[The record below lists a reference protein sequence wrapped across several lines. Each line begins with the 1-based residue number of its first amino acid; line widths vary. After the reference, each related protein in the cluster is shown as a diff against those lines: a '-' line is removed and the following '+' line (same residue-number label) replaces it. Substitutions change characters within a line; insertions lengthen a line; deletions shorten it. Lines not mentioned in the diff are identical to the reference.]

1 MTIEPK
7 PYIVRGGLEGLEPE
21 PPTEPTTPETPP
33 RLSRADRLGR
43 PPASAVPDSATPSA
57 SQQPT
62 PQVAGA
68 RMPTST
74 WLPSRLIAKVRT
86 EFTERGIGTGE
97 LFKQAV
103 EFGFDELP
111 RLIKESA
118 PVGTAPARTGLFA
131 TPSSAIRPRSFN
143 EPTEAITYRMAKA
156 DQQILDDLVSKWGA
170 TSRGHLIGCALDH
183 YFAHHHHIE
192 E

>member
-43 PPASAVPDSATPSA
+43 LPASAPDVETPSA
-57 SQQPT
+57 PQQPA

-68 RMPTST
+68 RTPTST
-74 WLPSRLIAKVRT
+74 WLPSRLIAQVRA
-86 EFTERGIGTGE
+86 EFTARGIGAGE
-97 LFKQAV
+97 LFKQAI
-103 EFGFDELP
+103 EFGVEQLP
-111 RLIKESA
+111 QLIKESA
-118 PVGTAPARTGLFA
+118 PVATAPASAGMFA

-143 EPTEAITYRMAKA
+143 EPTEAITYRMAKT
-156 DQQILDDLVSKWGA
+156 DQQVLDELVSKWGA

-183 YFAHHHHIE
+183 YFAHHHTE